1 MTIRMDEGAAELL
14 DTLHRAGYAAYVVGG
29 CVRDSLLG
37 LTPHDW
43 DLCTSALPQQVME
56 LFGAQR
62 CIPTGLQH
70 GTVTVKQS
78 GALYEI
84 TTFRTEGTYTDGRHP
99 DEVHFVPDVREDLAR
114 RDFTINAMA
123 YNEKEGLVDPFG
135 GQADLQS
142 GIVRAV
148 GVPRQRFT
156 EDALRILRL
165 YRFAARFGF
174 AIDPPTAQAAQ
185 ELCAHL
191 DCVSVERIEEE
202 LAKLL
207 TAPAPAAYL
216 DKKIL
221 LVILPELSSEA
232 LAAAKP
238 VVDACPAGE
247 QALPIRLAAL
257 LLAVSFALSGCSLVK
272 NIGGS
277 SAAGTKTI
285 TRPAVESAELQFTH
299 PAAGEPVAVFD
310 TTAGVFRA
318 VLFPEQAPQ
327 AYDNFVG
334 LVQAGYYNGLT
345 VTRVEQDFVVEAGQ
359 GADGKGTTIWNGSR
373 YPAEATDKLHHYS
386 GALCMAADSSGKCA
400 SVFYIMS
407 TLPGGDSITQELT
420 DQMNS
425 AGYRAE
431 VVSAYQTAGG
441 APYLDYTDTVLG
453 QVYEGMDV
461 VDTIAQAAVDENQK
475 PTETITINSV
485 SIETYQAQ

>member
-1 MTIRMDEGAAELL
+1 MRALKKIMAALAL
-14 DTLHRAGYAAYVVGG
+14 TAVLAGCSADNILSSIQGG
-29 CVRDSLLG
+29 K
-37 LTPHDW
+37 
-43 DLCTSALPQQVME
+43 A
-56 LFGAQR
+56 
-62 CIPTGLQH
+62 
-70 GTVTVKQS
+70 GTVQTVS
-78 GALYEI
+78 
-84 TTFRTEGTYTDGRHP
+84 
-99 DEVHFVPDVREDLAR
+99 
-114 RDFTINAMA
+114 
-123 YNEKEGLVDPFG
+123 
-135 GQADLQS
+135 
-142 GIVRAV
+142 
-148 GVPRQRFT
+148 
-156 EDALRILRL
+156 
-165 YRFAARFGF
+165 
-174 AIDPPTAQAAQ
+174 
-185 ELCAHL
+185 
-191 DCVSVERIEEE
+191 
-202 LAKLL
+202 
-207 TAPAPAAYL
+207 
-216 DKKIL
+216 
-221 LVILPELSSEA
+221 
-232 LAAAKP
+232 
-238 VVDACPAGE
+238 
-247 QALPIRLAAL
+247 
-257 LLAVSFALSGCSLVK
+257 
-272 NIGGS
+272 
-277 SAAGTKTI
+277 
-285 TRPAVESAELQFTH
+285 RPAVESAELQFTH

-334 LVQAGYYNGLT
+334 LVQAGYYNGLN

-461 VDTIAQAAVDENQK
+461 VDTIAQVAVDENQK

>member
-1 MTIRMDEGAAELL
+1 MKQEFGYFLKNAKFRAA
-14 DTLHRAGYAAYVVGG
+14 
-29 CVRDSLLG
+29 LG
-37 LTPHDW
+37 LTLLLSYGYAIATTRVSIDSLEG
-43 DLCTSALPQQVME
+43 DRYIGTGGVM
-56 LFGAQR
+56 LS
-62 CIPTGLQH
+62 TG
-70 GTVTVKQS
+70 
-78 GALYEI
+78 
-84 TTFRTEGTYTDGRHP
+84 
-99 DEVHFVPDVREDLAR
+99 
-114 RDFTINAMA
+114 
-123 YNEKEGLVDPFG
+123 
-135 GQADLQS
+135 
-142 GIVRAV
+142 
-148 GVPRQRFT
+148 
-156 EDALRILRL
+156 
-165 YRFAARFGF
+165 RFGMNLWAAVLGYGRAEPSYAF
-174 AIDPPTAQAAQ
+174 GID
-185 ELCAHL
+185 L
-191 DCVSVERIEEE
+191 
-202 LAKLL
+202 
-207 TAPAPAAYL
+207 
-216 DKKIL
+216 
-221 LVILPELSSEA
+221 
-232 LAAAKP
+232 
-238 VVDACPAGE
+238 
-247 QALPIRLAAL
+247 LAAL

-272 NIGGS
+272 NIGS
-277 SAAGTKTI
+277 SSGAGTKTI

-386 GALCMAADSSGKCA
+386 GALCMAADSSGQCA

-431 VVSAYQTAGG
+431 VVSAYQTVGG
-441 APYLDYTDTVLG
+441 APYLDYIDTVLG